1 MARDAVAEIRERIE
15 IIDLVQGYVPSLK
28 KTGRSFKGLC
38 PFHQEKSPSF
48 VVFPDSQNFHCFGC
62 GKGGDLFTFYMLA
75 ENTEFR
81 DALKELAIR
90 AGVTLDVAT
99 APVPEHDAHRKRL
112 IEANELAAT
121 FFSHVLAKARQGE
134 AGRMMVDE
142 RGISPEMVERFR
154 LGFAPE
160 SWSDLLNFL
169 TSRDIPVDVAQ
180 EAGLLQTRD
189 NGGHYDRFR
198 NRLMFPIRDRDG
210 DVVGFG
216 GRAMGDGIPKYLNS
230 PQTPVFDKSS
240 LVYALDLAKEPIRK
254 SGDVVIVEGYMDV
267 IAAHQFGYENV
278 VASMGTALTES
289 QAALVKRGSTR
300 IVLALDADAAGQMAT
315 IRGIETMQDALD
327 ADVQPVPDAAGIIR
341 FERKLKTQISVV
353 HLPEGKDPDELI
365 RKSPEAWPSIVASA
379 KPFMDFTIETLT
391 RAVDLADPKQK
402 SAVVQQMAPLLH
414 QVSDRI
420 VQGHYISMLARR
432 LGLEDRLVLAEVR
445 KARLGGRPSAQ
456 RHGVTAN
463 AIERV
468 ARRSTEDY
476 VVALFLKHPDL
487 TRDVVARIPIEELN
501 DVRNRELVKV
511 LRDESV
517 AELASEQIVV
527 ALDDQLADYAEFLL
541 TTLEGRPEQ
550 FPGQIH
556 RESEAMLIKLGKE
569 RFEFLM
575 KQLETSLKVALE
587 EHDAVALLSV
597 KEQIGKLAERH
608 RQYYPPPSPY
618 FLDTRSPNRR

>member
-1 MARDAVAEIRERIE
+1 MAIDAVAEIRDRID
-15 IIDLVQGYVPSLK
+15 IIDLIQGYVPSLK
-28 KTGRSFKGLC
+28 KAGRSFKGIC

-81 DALKELAIR
+81 DALKELAVR
-90 AGVTLDVAT
+90 AGVTLDVTT
-99 APVPEHDAHRKRL
+99 APPPEHDAHRKRL
-112 IEANELAAT
+112 IAANELAAT
-121 FFSHVLAKARQGE
+121 FFSHILSKARQGE
-134 AGRMMVDE
+134 AGRQVIE
-142 RGISPEMVERFR
+142 QRGVSAEMVERFR

-169 TSRDIPVDVAQ
+169 TSRDIPADIAH
-180 EAGLLQTRD
+180 EAGLLQERD

-240 LVYALDLAKEPIRK
+240 LVYALDLAREPIRK
-254 SGDVVIVEGYMDV
+254 AGEVVIVEGYMDV

-289 QAALVKRGSTR
+289 QVAQVKRGSAR

-327 ADVQPVPDAAGIIR
+327 ADVQPVPDAGGIIR

-365 RKSPEAWPSIVASA
+365 RKSADRWPTIVASA

-391 RAVDLADPKQK
+391 RSVDLADPKQK
-402 SAVVQQMAPLLH
+402 SAVVQQLAPLLQ

-445 KARLGGRPSAQ
+445 KARLGARPSAQ
-456 RHGVTAN
+456 RHGVTPD

-487 TRDVVARIPIEELN
+487 TRDVVTRIPIEELN

-511 LRDESV
+511 LRDGAV
-517 AELASEQIVV
+517 AELAPEQIVV
-527 ALDDQLADYAEFLL
+527 ALDDHLADHAEFLMS
-541 TTLEGRPEQ
+541 TLEGRPEQ
-550 FPGQIH
+550 FPGQIR
-556 RESEAMLIKLGKE
+556 RESEQVLIKLGKE
-569 RFEFLM
+569 RFDFLM
-575 KQLETSLKVALE
+575 RQLDTTLKSALQ
-587 EHDAVALLSV
+587 EHDAAALQTV

-618 FLDTRSPNRR
+618 FLDTRSPNR